1 MQIKQVMSDNN
12 NAPGRLIFLRES
24 VCSNLIFVL
33 YNSQAKVHKRF
44 ELEYQWYWCIVVTKF
59 DNGELYYRFETISAK
74 WLNEY
79 LRLK

>member
-1 MQIKQVMSDNN
+1 MADNN
-12 NAPGRLIFLRES
+12 NAPGYLLLELDNQ
-24 VCSNLIFVL
+24 CYDLIFVL
-33 YNSQAKVHKRF
+33 YNSQTNVHKRF